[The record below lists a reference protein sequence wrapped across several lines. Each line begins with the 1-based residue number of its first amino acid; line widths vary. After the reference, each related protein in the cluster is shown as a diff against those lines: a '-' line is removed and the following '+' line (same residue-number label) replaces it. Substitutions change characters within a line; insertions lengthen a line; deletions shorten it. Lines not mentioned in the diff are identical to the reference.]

1 MRNCEDC
8 TACCEGWL
16 QGEAYGLKFGKRQP
30 CPFLTTLKCSIH
42 CSRPQV
48 CKNFYCG
55 WIQELFPE
63 WMRPDKSKVL
73 ISVENWSKGQC
84 LRCIEMGQPISEE
97 AHNEIKQFCTKN
109 NCPYIIQH
117 EIGAS
122 YFGNQEFIQE
132 KNHFKSN

>member
-1 MRNCEDC
+1 
-8 TACCEGWL
+8 
-16 QGEAYGLKFGKRQP
+16 
-30 CPFLTTLKCSIH
+30 
-42 CSRPQV
+42 
-48 CKNFYCG
+48 
-55 WIQELFPE
+55 
-63 WMRPDKSKVL
+63 MRPDKSKVL

-122 YFGNQEFIQE
+122 YFGTEEFIQE
-132 KNHFKSN
+132 KIILNQIDCNNM

>member
-1 MRNCEDC
+1 MRNCDGC

-16 QGEAYGLKFGKRQP
+16 QGEAYGLKFGKENA
-30 CPFLTTLKCSIH
+30 CPFLTNLRCSIH
-42 CSRPQV
+42 CVRPQV

-73 ISVENWSKGQC
+73 ISVENWSQGQC

-97 AHNEIKQFCTKN
+97 ALDEIKKFCSKN
-109 NCPYIIQH
+109 NCPYIIQGK
-117 EIGAS
+117 ENVS
-122 YFGNQEFIQE
+122 YFGSEKFIQE
-132 KNHFKSN
+132 KNQIKV